1 MHSPLARCWISA
13 ATVIIAL
20 GVGEPTWCQSS
31 PSGAFRLMELKFIG
45 LNRYTDAQVSAA
57 IGLHTGDSISPAQ
70 LAAEANELSA
80 SGAFDRVSYRYT
92 TQGDGLSAVFQ
103 VTETKNVLPCS
114 FDNFVWFSD
123 EELEKALRLHVPFY
137 TGAAPETGETVQQ
150 ISAALRLLLQSNG
163 INATVE
169 ELPYSEHMGGPVIGL
184 QFSAEGVPIPI
195 HSVSFPGASVISEQE
210 LVAASSF
217 IMEKDFAYSFVSQF
231 AAGALIPMYQ
241 ERGYLRAK
249 FGRPQVKLMIDA
261 ANRPPANG
269 PVNVA
274 VRLPV
279 DEGAQ
284 YFWQKATWE
293 GNRLLSAGD
302 LDSLLEMKPQ
312 EVANAK
318 KIDDGF
324 AAVRKAY
331 GKQGYIA
338 VVIQTNQNLDDS
350 AHLAAYDVSI
360 VEGTQ
365 YHMGQI
371 HFEGLPD
378 KLSNDLVKKWQ
389 LQPGQVYDESYT
401 LDYTKN
407 VLLPKLVGAGMANK
421 RVNTTIKS
429 DPSSATVD
437 VSFVLQ

>member
-1 MHSPLARCWISA
+1 MSRCWISA
-13 ATVIIAL
+13 AAVIIAL
-20 GVGEPTWCQSS
+20 GVGEPARCQSPS
-31 PSGAFRLMELKFIG
+31 PGAFRLTDLKFTG

-57 IGLHTGDSISPAQ
+57 IGLHEGDSINPAQ
-70 LAAEANELSA
+70 LAAEANKLSA
-80 SGAFDRVSYRYT
+80 SGAFDHVSYRYT
-92 TQGDGLSAVFQ
+92 TQGDELSAVFQ
-103 VTETKNVLPCS
+103 VTETKNVLPCL

-123 EELEKALRLHVPFY
+123 EELDKTLRLHVPFY
-137 TGAAPETGETVQQ
+137 TGTAPETGETVQQ

-163 INATVE
+163 ITATVE
-169 ELPYSEHMGGPVIGL
+169 ELPYSEHMGGPIIGL

-217 IMEKDFAYSFVSQF
+217 MMEKDFAYSFVSQF

-241 ERGYLRAK
+241 DRGYLRAK
-249 FGRPQVKLMIDA
+249 FGRPQVKLMIDS
-261 ANRPPANG
+261 ANGPPANG

-279 DEGAQ
+279 DEGSQ
-284 YFWQKATWE
+284 YFWQKATWQ
-293 GNRLLSAGD
+293 GNRLLSAED
-302 LDSLLEMKPQ
+302 LDRLLAMKPQ

-324 AAVRKAY
+324 TAVRKAY

-338 VVIQTNQNLDDS
+338 VVIEPKQNLDDS
-350 AHLAAYDVSI
+350 ARLAAYDVSI

-378 KLSNDLVKKWQ
+378 KISNELMKKWQ

-401 LDYTKN
+401 SDFLDK
-407 VLLPKLVGAGMANK
+407 VLVPKIAEARLGGR
-421 RVNTTIKS
+421 RVNVTVKP
-429 DPSSATVD
+429 DAASATVD
-437 VSFVLQ
+437 VSYAVQ

>member
-1 MHSPLARCWISA
+1 M
-13 ATVIIAL
+13 
-20 GVGEPTWCQSS
+20 
-31 PSGAFRLMELKFIG
+31 
-45 LNRYTDAQVSAA
+45 
-57 IGLHTGDSISPAQ
+57 
-70 LAAEANELSA
+70 
-80 SGAFDRVSYRYT
+80 
-92 TQGDGLSAVFQ
+92 
-103 VTETKNVLPCS
+103 
-114 FDNFVWFSD
+114 
-123 EELEKALRLHVPFY
+123 
-137 TGAAPETGETVQQ
+137 
-150 ISAALRLLLQSNG
+150 
-163 INATVE
+163 
-169 ELPYSEHMGGPVIGL
+169 
-184 QFSAEGVPIPI
+184 
-195 HSVSFPGASVISEQE
+195 
-210 LVAASSF
+210 
-217 IMEKDFAYSFVSQF
+217 MEKDFAYSFVSQF
-231 AAGALIPMYQ
+231 ATGALIPMYQ

-249 FGRPQVKLMIDA
+249 FSRPQVELMIEPP
-261 ANRPPANG
+261 NKPPANG

-279 DEGAQ
+279 QEGSQ

-293 GNRLLSAGD
+293 GNRLFSAGD
-302 LDSLLEMKPQ
+302 LDSSLGMKPQ

-324 AAVRKAY
+324 DAVRKAY
-331 GKQGYIA
+331 GKQGYIT

-350 AHLAAYDVSI
+350 TRLAAYDVSI

-401 LDYTKN
+401 LDFTNK
-407 VLLPKLVGAGMANK
+407 VLFPKLVGAGMANK

-429 DPSSATVD
+429 DASSATVD